1 MMHVKRGMTASVART
16 VVESDILKFA
26 FATGDINP
34 VHLDEDYAK
43 KTRFGKRIA
52 HGMLSASF
60 ISNVL
65 GTRLPGPGTVYL
77 EQSLEFCRPVF
88 IGDTITATATVTKV
102 NRKKNRAWLNTVCTN
117 DKGKPVVTGRA
128 LVMFESMPQAA

>member
-34 VHLDEDYAK
+34 VHLDEEYAR

-65 GTRLPGPGTVYL
+65 GTRLPGPGTIYL
-77 EQSLEFCRPVF
+77 SQTLDFCRPVF
-88 IGDTITATATVTKV
+88 IGDTITATATVTRV
-102 NRKKNRAWLNTVCTN
+102 NRKQNRAWLKTVCTN

-128 LVMFESMPQAA
+128 QVMFESMPSAA